1 MVQKTGKSRI
11 AKGCDQ
17 LLQVET
23 PKAKKSG
30 LGNNAPG
37 GMVGIFRR
45 DFHGREAD
53 QSIHPLS
60 FTEQ

>member
-1 MVQKTGKSRI
+1 MIRVFGVVQKTGKSRI

-17 LLQVET
+17 LSQVET

-45 DFHGREAD
+45 DFH
-53 QSIHPLS
+53 S
-60 FTEQ
+60 